1 MTNLQDQ
8 ILQEMRESRQ
18 LIHDNK
24 IRLMDTS
31 GDIRTLIRHLHN
43 WRTIC
48 PAKTQKEIDKIIDRL
63 ENAARHINAIEWGSS
78 IDLPMTRDEG
88 LIHQVYQQLP

>member
-18 LIHDNK
+18 LLHDNK

-31 GDIRTLIRHLHN
+31 GDIHTLIRHLHN
-43 WRTIC
+43 
-48 PAKTQKEIDKIIDRL
+48 D
-63 ENAARHINAIEWGSS
+63 
-78 IDLPMTRDEG
+78 
-88 LIHQVYQQLP
+88 QVLGIFLQP